1 MEKTWRIMREGPVT
15 PIPGAPRIVRDV
27 ALALEPVPGDVL
39 LLDRPDDNL
48 DGEFLVV
55 RRVITD
61 KSATVIVRLF
71 ED

>member
-15 PIPGAPRIVRDV
+15 PIPGAPSIVRDV
-27 ALALEPVPGDVL
+27 ALALEPMAGDVL

-48 DGEFLVV
+48 NGEFLVV

>member
-1 MEKTWRIMREGPVT
+1 MENTWRLMREGPFT
-15 PIPGAPRIVRDV
+15 PVPGSAKIVKDV
-27 ALALEPVPGDVL
+27 ALAAEPMAGDVL

-71 ED
+71 EN

>member
-1 MEKTWRIMREGPVT
+1 M
-15 PIPGAPRIVRDV
+15 A
-27 ALALEPVPGDVL
+27 GDVL